1 MDGPLLEAMREGGFL
16 YIEEFNRAPEDTLNT
31 LLTAMAERQV
41 AVPRAGTVTAK
52 PTFRVI
58 ASMNPYDNVG
68 TTRLSTSVHDRLCR
82 LAITYQDAESERG
95 IVALRAPLPDLDPGL
110 YTRLVADAVAVTRAT
125 REHPDVRQ
133 GSSVRGAIDTTLI
146 AGQLLDLRGIVVALR
161 RRRELP
167 GRGVR
172 RDGGRAV
179 RADLPR
185 RDRGGHPRGRAPAD
199 LGGPLHPEPGRG
211 GAWLKSSRGRLPPDP
226 AGRAAAQPAPGV
238 AAAPAAPPPKVL
250 DEPPVLMEPARGGTG
265 GLVLSGGG
273 RGGRRPPRSGS
284 GGPAITEE
292 QGTLISA
299 GDAAADGGVQADP
312 ETLRRARQIAAQLA
326 VPRPRRDTSA
336 RRGVGE
342 LASVRYNGGSDD
354 IDLDRTVE
362 QLVEHPVPEEDDII
376 VRERVR
382 TRRSV
387 VLLVDVSGSMR
398 GERIRTAAATVG
410 ALAAELDRDDL
421 SVVAFWS
428 DAAVLSHLGQHVPA
442 QQLLEEMLRIPA
454 KGLTNIA
461 FPLQVAATELARV
474 PARDARVVLLS
485 DCVHNAGPD
494 PRPLAARLS
503 RLDVLLDTSG
513 EQDAEL
519 ARDLAR
525 VGRGRLLRI
534 RAYTDVA
541 PALGVVFAS

>member
-1 MDGPLLEAMREGGFL
+1 
-16 YIEEFNRAPEDTLNT
+16 
-31 LLTAMAERQV
+31 
-41 AVPRAGTVTAK
+41 
-52 PTFRVI
+52 
-58 ASMNPYDNVG
+58 
-68 TTRLSTSVHDRLCR
+68 
-82 LAITYQDAESERG
+82 
-95 IVALRAPLPDLDPGL
+95 
-110 YTRLVADAVAVTRAT
+110 
-125 REHPDVRQ
+125 
-133 GSSVRGAIDTTLI
+133 
-146 AGQLLDLRGIVVALR
+146 
-161 RRRELP
+161 
-167 GRGVR
+167 
-172 RDGGRAV
+172 
-179 RADLPR
+179 
-185 RDRGGHPRGRAPAD
+185 
-199 LGGPLHPEPGRG
+199 
-211 GAWLKSSRGRLPPDP
+211 
-226 AGRAAAQPAPGV
+226 
-238 AAAPAAPPPKVL
+238 
-250 DEPPVLMEPARGGTG
+250 MEPARGGAG

-284 GGPAITEE
+284 GGPAITGE

-299 GDAAADGGVQADP
+299 GDAAGDGGLQSDP

-362 QLVEHPVPEEDDII
+362 QLVEHPVP
-376 VRERVR
+376 ERVR

-461 FPLQVAATELARV
+461 FPLEVAATELARV

-513 EQDAEL
+513 EQDEEL
-519 ARDLAR
+519 ARELAR
-525 VGRGRLLRI
+525 LGRGRLLRI